1 MSKQEFEQEK
11 KDSTSESTYGGV
23 TRCLSYDRYVK
34 RLEKKKKGS
43 KKKKIFWI
51 LAAIGI
57 AALAAIGVC
66 LLVF

>member
-34 RLEKKKKGS
+34 RMEKKKQGGKR
-43 KKKKIFWI
+43 KVI
-51 LAAIGI
+51 LWVALSLGI
-57 AALAAIGVC
+57 AAVAALGVWWI
-66 LLVF
+66 FF